1 MKTTDNN
8 ITNRIAG
15 QMLCIMEACAITGL
29 SKSCITSKIHSG
41 KLYAALVARRFM
53 IPGII
58 LLEYMKSSDYKWTK
72 EKSDC
77 YKPTVKRKESGKND

>member
-8 ITNRIAG
+8 ITNSIAG
-15 QMLCIMEACAITGL
+15 QMLYIMEACAITGL

-77 YKPTVKRKESGKND
+77 YKPTAKRKESGKND